1 MFINTFYMNVIDVI
15 QAQMSP
21 QMISQLTQSIGAQSD
36 DQTEAAISGVINTLV
51 AGLSKN
57 VEQPGGAAALV
68 SAIDRDHDG
77 GILENLANIFL
88 GGGQPASGRTTDGV
102 GILRHI
108 LGNNQAPTT
117 DMLSKVTGLN
127 NSQIMKLMITLAPI
141 VLGALGKFRN
151 QQNLN
156 TGGMADLL
164 KQTVNTQA
172 NQGQGMGMLQRFL
185 DSNGDGSV
193 IDDIANIGMGIF
205 MNRR

>member
-1 MFINTFYMNVIDVI
+1 MNVIEAI

-21 QMISQLTQSIGAQSD
+21 QMISQLTRSIGAESN
-36 DQTEAAISGVINTLV
+36 DQTEAAISGVVNTLV
-51 AGLSKN
+51 AGLSRN
-57 VEQPGGAAALV
+57 AQQPGGAAALV
-68 SAIDRDHDG
+68 SAIDLDHDG
-77 GILENLANIFL
+77 SILENLAGVLL
-88 GGGQPASGRTTDGV
+88 GGGQAQNNRTMNGA

-127 NSQIMKLMITLAPI
+127 NGQIMKLMVTLAPV

-164 KQTVNTQA
+164 NKTVNTQS

-193 IDDIANIGMGIF
+193 IDDIANIGMGLF
-205 MNRR
+205 MNKK

>member
-1 MFINTFYMNVIDVI
+1 MDVIDI
-15 QAQMSP
+15 IRAQMSP
-21 QMISQLTQSIGAQSD
+21 QMVSQLTQTIGAQSD
-36 DQTEAAISGVINTLV
+36 DQTAAAISGVVNTLV

-57 VEQPGGAAALV
+57 ANQPGGAAALV

-77 GILENLANIFL
+77 SILENLAGIFL
-88 GGGQPASGRTTDGV
+88 GGGQPQQSRATDGV

-127 NSQIMKLMITLAPI
+127 NSQIMKLMITLAPV

-164 KQTVNTQA
+164 SRTVTSQT
-172 NQGQGMGMLQRFL
+172 NQGQGGMSMLTRFL
-185 DSNGDGSV
+185 DSDGDGSV
-193 IDDIANIGMGIF
+193 MDDIANIGMGLF
-205 MNRR
+205 LNKR